1 MVLTVNTVVGN
12 DPFSVVSKIVVPTLS
27 FCWKKFVHYQVVLT
41 MSRVIDKFLKRVILR
56 RLSYLRLCSVGIE
69 KLLIARSTNTASFV
83 DPEVY
88 YCVHGNLPPDLS

>member
-27 FCWKKFVHYQVVLT
+27 FCWKMFIQYQVVLT
-41 MSRVIDKFLKRVILR
+41 TSKVTDKLLKRVILR

-69 KLLIARSTNTASFV
+69 KLLIARLVNKHRVFCGPRSLLL
-83 DPEVY
+83 
-88 YCVHGNLPPDLS
+88 C